1 MSRLALEFCN
11 VSKFFRDKT
20 EQEIPILRNAN
31 LQIHTGEIVALIGA
45 SGIGKT
51 TTLQI
56 AGLLDKQDSGKVKIC
71 GKEALCLDTTLRRKE
86 IGFIYQFH
94 HLLSELNV
102 LKNVMLPLLI
112 SGTPKAVAEK
122 RAKNLLEFLK
132 LEKVAYQPVDTL
144 SGGQRQRVAVAR
156 AVIKK
161 PALIIADEPTGNL
174 DPNTAKDVFD
184 LICRF
189 AKENCSAVFLAT
201 HDSSFLL
208 KADRVLEIVNHSL
221 ISSI

>member
-1 MSRLALEFCN
+1 MSGLALEFCN

-20 EQEIPILRNAN
+20 EQEIAILRNTN
-31 LQIHTGEIVALIGA
+31 LQIHTGEIIALIGA
-45 SGIGKT
+45 SGVGKT

-56 AGLLDKQDSGKVKIC
+56 AGLLNKQDSGKVKIC
-71 GKEALCLDTTLRRKE
+71 GKEASHLDTTLRRKE

-112 SGTPKAVAEK
+112 SGTPKTIAEK
-122 RAKNLLEFLK
+122 RAKELLEFLK

-144 SGGQRQRVAVAR
+144 SGGQKQRVAVAR

-184 LICRF
+184 LVCSF
-189 AKENCSAVFLAT
+189 AKENGSAVFLAT
-201 HDSSFLL
+201 HDPSFLQ
-208 KADRVLEIVNHSL
+208 KASRVLEIVNHSL

>member
-1 MSRLALEFCN
+1 MSELALEFCD

-20 EQEIPILRNAN
+20 QHEIPILRNTN
-31 LQIHTGEIVALIGA
+31 LQIYAGEIVALIGA
-45 SGIGKT
+45 SGVGKT

-56 AGLLDKQDSGKVKIC
+56 AGLLDKQDFGKVKIC
-71 GKEALCLDTTLRRKE
+71 GKEAPYLDTALRRKK

-102 LKNVMLPLLI
+102 LENVMLPLLI
-112 SGTPKAVAEK
+112 SGTPKAVAQK
-122 RAKNLLEFLK
+122 KAKNLLELLK
-132 LEKVAYQPVDTL
+132 LEKTAYQSVDTL

-184 LICRF
+184 LICRS

-201 HDSSFLL
+201 HDPSFLQ
-208 KADRVLEIVNHSL
+208 KADRVLEIFNSSL